1 MRPLVPVGREL
12 AAQELERY
20 NRHLL
25 LPQLGPDGQR
35 RLANARVLC
44 IGAGGLGSPVLM
56 YLAAAGVGRIGIVDF
71 DVVAEHNL
79 QRQVIH
85 STSTIG
91 TLKVRSAAARIVEIN
106 PLVDVDEHAVR
117 LTSDNALELFADYD
131 VIIDGTDN
139 FATRYL
145 INDACVFLGLP
156 YVWGSVYRF
165 EGQASV
171 FFAAEGPCYRCV
183 FPTPPPPEFAP
194 SCETG
199 GVLGVLCASIGAIQA
214 TEVIKCITGIGEPLI
229 GRVLTHDALAM
240 QQQTIQVGNDPN
252 CAVCGTAPTVTSL
265 IDYEAFC
272 RSQAP
277 EIDVVTLQAMLA
289 ERAAGRR
296 DFMLIDVREPD
307 EYAESNIEGAV
318 LIPQAG
324 ILDGSALATLPRDLQ
339 IVLHCRSGKRSLN
352 CLNVLLDAGFADAL
366 HLSGGIIAWNDAR
379 DRLMS

>member
-12 AAQELERY
+12 SHEELERY

-25 LPQLGPDGQR
+25 LPQIGVDGQR

-44 IGAGGLGSPVLM
+44 IGAGGLGSPTLM

-85 STSTIG
+85 STSAVG
-91 TLKVRSAAARIVEIN
+91 TSKVRSAAARIAQIN
-106 PLVDVDEHAVR
+106 PLITVDEHELR
-117 LTSDNALELFADYD
+117 LTSESALELFADYD

-165 EGQASV
+165 EGQAAV
-171 FFAAEGPCYRCV
+171 FYAVEGPCYRCV
-183 FPTPPPPEFAP
+183 FPTPPPPAFAP

-199 GVLGVLCASIGAIQA
+199 GVLGVLCASIGATQA
-214 TEVIKCITGIGEPLI
+214 TEAIKCITGIGDPLI

-240 QQQTIQVGNDPN
+240 QQQTIPVTKDPQ
-252 CAVCGTAPTVTSL
+252 CAVCGAAPTVTTL
-265 IDYEAFC
+265 IDYELFC

-277 EIDVVTLQAMLA
+277 EIDVAALRAMLA
-289 ERAAGRR
+289 ERALGRR
-296 DFMLIDVREPD
+296 DFLLIDVREPD
-307 EYAESNIEGAV
+307 EYAETNIDGAV
-318 LIPQAG
+318 LIPQTG
-324 ILDGSALATLPRDLQ
+324 ILDGSVLPTLPRDVQ

-352 CLNVLLDAGFADAL
+352 CLNVLLDAGFADAV
-366 HLSGGIIAWNDAR
+366 HLTGGIIAWNEAR
-379 DRLMS
+379 DRLTP